1 MTESTQSSRAG
12 MLSVMVNNCFGGFG
26 LSQEAIAE
34 YYRRT
39 RELATSSI
47 CRHDPV
53 MVQIVREM
61 GHRANDRHARVELE
75 DIPAEYADFYIIQ
88 EYDGRET
95 LVIEYDRYKV
105 AMAKMILKN
114 QNLSHK
120 ERLARIS
127 AVLYS
132 TEGDADQDRANVRSV
147 VYP

>member
-1 MTESTQSSRAG
+1 
-12 MLSVMVNNCFGGFG
+12 
-26 LSQEAIAE
+26 
-34 YYRRT
+34 
-39 RELATSSI
+39 
-47 CRHDPV
+47 

-127 AVLYS
+127 AVLNS
-132 TEGDADQDRANVRSV
+132 TEDDADQDRANVRSV